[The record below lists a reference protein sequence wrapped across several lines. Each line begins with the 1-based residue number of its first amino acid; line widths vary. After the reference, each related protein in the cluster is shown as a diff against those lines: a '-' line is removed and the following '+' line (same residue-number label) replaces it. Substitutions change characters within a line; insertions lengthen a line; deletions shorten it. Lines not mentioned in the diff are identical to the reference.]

1 MIGDGGA
8 LACSSTPR
16 SAASTKS
23 DVTGSEKEVASTS
36 KSDSTPAMGFRGVTK
51 VALGT
56 NSRRPARGWNEKV
69 HTQLWNHSMQA

>member
-16 SAASTKS
+16 SPASTKS

-56 NSRRPARGWNEKV
+56 ERPYLPTSRGEQRW
-69 HTQLWNHSMQA
+69 